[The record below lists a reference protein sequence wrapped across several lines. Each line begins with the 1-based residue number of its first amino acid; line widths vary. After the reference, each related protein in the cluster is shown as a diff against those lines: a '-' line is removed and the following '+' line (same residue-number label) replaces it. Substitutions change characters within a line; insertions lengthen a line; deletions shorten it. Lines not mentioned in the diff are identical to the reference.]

1 MQQQQ
6 VHVFNLKDEYFV
18 LDVGSGVLHQI
29 DKLAAEVIKA
39 IQLNKANAEIVNELT
54 EFSENDVLEVINE
67 VKSLRESKLLF
78 TQDALTEYN
87 PELSETV
94 VKALCLHIAH
104 DCNMRCKYCFAE
116 TGEDKV
122 GKREFMSFEVGKNA
136 VDLLVS
142 KSLGRT
148 NLEID
153 FFGGEP
159 LMSFKVIKQ
168 IFKYAQEQAKLFNKN
183 IRYTITTNGILLND
197 EVIEFVNENSIQLIM
212 SHDGRKAVH
221 DKMRPLTGGQS
232 SYDLVTKKFK
242 NAIDKGVKDYHA
254 RGTFTTYNTDFT
266 ADVKHLLDIGFKYI
280 SFEPVVT
287 DPADDYALGYD
298 KLEEVK
304 KEYEKLADFYY
315 EQYKAEK
322 PFTFFH
328 YEVDLNQG
336 PCLAK
341 RLTGCGAG
349 YDYMAVAP
357 NGDIYPCHQF
367 VGLPE
372 FKIGTVFE
380 KVLNQEISE
389 QFLNA
394 HIFNKPECKECWARY
409 YCSGGCHADA
419 FYRNNDLHKPVKFS
433 CELAKKRLECALA
446 IKARIASHK

>member
-1 MQQQQ
+1 MQ

-29 DKLAAEVIKA
+29 DKLAAEVIKG
-39 IQLNKANAEIVNELT
+39 IQENKPNTQIINELNQ
-54 EFSENDVLEVINE
+54 FNSEDVLDVINE
-67 VKSLRESKLLF
+67 VNSLRENNLLF
-78 TQDALTEYN
+78 SKDALSEYH
-87 PELSETV
+87 PELSDTV

-116 TGEDKV
+116 TGEYKV

-136 VDLLVS
+136 VDLLVRQS
-142 KSLGRT
+142 FSRT

-159 LMSFKVIKQ
+159 LMSFEIIKQ
-168 IFKYAQEQAKLFNKN
+168 VFEYAQEQAKLFNKN

-197 EVIEFVNENSIQLIM
+197 NVIDFVNENNIQLIM
-212 SHDGRKAVH
+212 SHDGRKEVH
-221 DKMRPLTGGQS
+221 DKMRPLIGGKS

-242 NAIDKGVKDYHA
+242 NALEKGVKDYHA

-266 ADVKHLLDIGFKYI
+266 TDVKHLLDIGFKYI

-287 DPADDYALGYD
+287 DPADDYALGFD
-298 KLEEVK
+298 KLQQIK
-304 KEYEKLADFYY
+304 NEYEKLAEFYY
-315 EQYKAEK
+315 EQYKKGK

-349 YDYMAVAP
+349 FDYMAIAP

-372 FKIGTVFE
+372 FKVGTVFE
-380 KVLNQEISE
+380 KKLNKEISQ
-389 QFLNA
+389 QFLDA

-419 FYRNNDLHKPVKFS
+419 FYRNNDLYKPVKFS
-433 CELAKKRLECALA
+433 CELTKKRLECALA
-446 IKARIASHK
+446 IKALIASNK